1 LSTAVTPPAHDEK
14 DPKMIIIG
22 VDPHKASH
30 TATVLEAAT
39 STELGTLRITASL
52 QDYQHLLTW
61 AEDWTPRQWA
71 IENAAGL
78 GHHLTQWLLAHGE
91 EVLDVPPTAT
101 ARFRSLSR
109 GGRRKNDRI
118 DAAAA
123 AGSAAV
129 HGDSRKVFPEDHID
143 ALAVLTERRRS
154 LNQHRTRLLN
164 QLHALLRELIAGGA
178 PRSLTANRAAQLLRR
193 VRPDSTAER
202 VRREVARDLVA
213 EVRRHDRLL
222 EENTAQ
228 LQRLL
233 NEHPTTL
240 TEIVGIGP
248 VLAARILAGTGNP
261 RRFPTAAAFANYSG
275 TAPIQIASAD
285 HSRHR
290 LSRYGNRDL
299 NSAIHSVAIIQ
310 IRTRSSAGY
319 AYYAK
324 KQAEGKTPR
333 EAVRCL
339 KRQLAATVWR
349 TMITDS
355 SVPPIQT
362 TETVDLAA

>member
-1 LSTAVTPPAHDEK
+1 
-14 DPKMIIIG
+14 MIIIG

-52 QDYQHLLTW
+52 QDYQRLLTW
-61 AEDWTPRQWA
+61 AGAWAPRQWA
-71 IENAAGL
+71 IENADGL

-101 ARFRSLSR
+101 ARFRALSR

-129 HGDSRKVFPEDHID
+129 HGDSRRMFPEGPTD
-143 ALAVLTERRRS
+143 ALALLTERRHS

-178 PRSLTANRAAQLLRR
+178 PRSLSAARAAQLLRQ
-193 VRPDSTAER
+193 VRPTGTADR
-202 VRREVARDLVA
+202 VRRQLARDLIA
-213 EVRRHDRLL
+213 DVRRQDRLL
-222 EENTAQ
+222 EANTKQ
-228 LQRLL
+228 ILELL
-233 NEHPTTL
+233 EEHPTRL

-324 KQAEGKTPR
+324 KRAEGKTPR

-339 KRQLAATVWR
+339 KRQLATTVWR

-355 SVPPIQT
+355 SVPPIQIPGP
-362 TETVDLAA
+362 VALAA

>member
-1 LSTAVTPPAHDEK
+1 
-14 DPKMIIIG
+14 MIIIG

-30 TATVLEAAT
+30 TATVLEGTT

-52 QDYQHLLTW
+52 QDYQRLLAW
-61 AEDWTPRQWA
+61 AGAWVPRQWA
-71 IENAAGL
+71 IENADGL
-78 GHHLTQWLLAHGE
+78 GHHLAQWLLAHGE

-129 HGDSRKVFPEDHID
+129 HGDSRRVFPEDHTD
-143 ALAVLTERRRS
+143 ALALLAERRQS
-154 LNQHRTRLLN
+154 LSQHRTRLLN
-164 QLHALLRELIAGGA
+164 QLHALLRELIPGGA
-178 PRSLTANRAAQLLRR
+178 PRSLTATRAAQLLRR
-193 VRPDSTAER
+193 VRPTGTADR
-202 VRREVARDLVA
+202 VRREVARDLIA
-213 EVRRHDRLL
+213 EVRHHDRLVAA
-222 EENTAQ
+222 NTEQ
-228 LQRLL
+228 IRKMLI
-233 NEHPTTL
+233 EHPTTL

-248 VLAARILAGTGNP
+248 VLAARILAGAGNP

-275 TAPIQIASAD
+275 TAPIQIASAE

-310 IRTRSSAGY
+310 IRTPSSAGY

-324 KQAEGKTPR
+324 KRDEGKTPR
-333 EAVRCL
+333 EAIRCL
-339 KRQLAATVWR
+339 KRQLASTIWR
-349 TMITDS
+349 AMTNDCAGPPVQITQPM
-355 SVPPIQT
+355 VM
-362 TETVDLAA
+362 AA

>member
-1 LSTAVTPPAHDEK
+1 MSTAVTPPAHDEK
-14 DPKMIIIG
+14 DPQMIIIG
-22 VDPHKASH
+22 VDPHKTTH
-30 TATVLEAAT
+30 TATVLEGAT

-52 QDYQHLLTW
+52 EDYQRLLAW
-61 AEDWTPRQWA
+61 ADAWAPRQWA
-71 IENAAGL
+71 IENAEGL
-78 GHHLTQWLLAHGE
+78 GHHLAQWLLAHGE

-129 HGDSRKVFPEDHID
+129 HGDSRRVFPEGHAD
-143 ALAVLTERRRS
+143 ALALLAERRQS
-154 LNQHRTRLLN
+154 LSQHRTRLLN
-164 QLHALLRELIAGGA
+164 QLHALLRELVPGGA
-178 PRSLTANRAAQLLRR
+178 PRSLTATRAAQLLRR
-193 VRPDSTAER
+193 VRPISTADR
-202 VRREVARDLVA
+202 IRRQLARDLIA
-213 EVRRHDRLL
+213 EVRHHDRLVAT
-222 EENTAQ
+222 NTEQ
-228 LQRLL
+228 IQELL
-233 NEHPTTL
+233 SEQPTTL

-248 VLAARILAGTGNP
+248 VLAARILAGTGDP

-310 IRTRSSAGY
+310 IRTRSSAGH

-324 KQAEGKTPR
+324 KRAEGKAPR
-333 EAVRCL
+333 EVIRCL
-339 KRQLAATVWR
+339 KRQLASTVWR
-349 TMITDS
+349 TMIKDCSARSTQ
-355 SVPPIQT
+355 VP
-362 TETVDLAA
+362 ETVALAA